1 MNENQRAVDPVREW
15 LGAYHDGELTAE
27 RRAWVEAH
35 LNGCAACRE
44 DLAGL
49 RALSSLLGSLPEP
62 AMERE
67 PEAFTAEVL
76 RRLPGRSE
84 PGGSKWLRAGWR
96 YAPVALFAG
105 WAFFQAL
112 VWAAGLLALALPFL
126 PGGAALAQALQPAAD
141 FATGGLL
148 AQLGDTIT
156 QAAGLPEILAV
167 QWRLALVSVLFAAAF
182 SVLFFSWLAAS
193 WSQHR
198 AQQQV

>member
-35 LNGCAACRE
+35 LDGCAACRE
-44 DLAGL
+44 ELAGL
-49 RALSSLLGSLPEP
+49 RALSRLLGSLPEP
-62 AMERE
+62 ATE
-67 PEAFTAEVL
+67 PEAFTADVL
-76 RRLPGRSE
+76 RRLPGRAGN
-84 PGGSKWLRAGWR
+84 GGSKWLRTGWR
-96 YAPVALFAG
+96 YAPVVLVAG
-105 WAFFQAL
+105 WAFFQAA
-112 VWAAGLLALALPFL
+112 VWAVGLLALALPFL
-126 PGGAALAQALQPAAD
+126 PGGAALAQAFQPVTD

-148 AQLGDTIT
+148 AQLGDRLA

-167 QWRLALVSVLFAAAF
+167 QGRLALMSVLFAAVF

-198 AQQQV
+198 AQEV